1 MIYYY
6 EVLNEEKNWSKTE
19 ILPETDLINLEA
31 ATLYK
36 IRVRVVSTTYQ
47 SSVWTDELEFIT
59 ADETISTLSAVDKL
73 REDMVR
79 LGGMRGTVASV
90 LFEEFLKKNVCFL
103 GFKNV
108 PQSGNFFRAS
118 IFKILMSA
126 LLVGY
131 LAWVFLQRFS
141 TQLE

>member
-1 MIYYY
+1 MISDEAFQQYDIYYY

-19 ILPETDLINLEA
+19 TLPETDLINLEA

-73 REDMVR
+73 REDVVR
-79 LGGMRGTVASV
+79 LGA
-90 LFEEFLKKNVCFL
+90 
-103 GFKNV
+103 
-108 PQSGNFFRAS
+108 
-118 IFKILMSA
+118 
-126 LLVGY
+126 
-131 LAWVFLQRFS
+131 
-141 TQLE
+141 